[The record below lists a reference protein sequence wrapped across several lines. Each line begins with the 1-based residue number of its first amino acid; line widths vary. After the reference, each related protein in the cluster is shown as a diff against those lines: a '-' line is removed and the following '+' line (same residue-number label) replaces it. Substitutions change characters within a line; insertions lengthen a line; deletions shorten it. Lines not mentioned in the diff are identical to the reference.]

1 MDVVQG
7 GRGLV
12 KNDSRSESLGG
23 WMMLIFIKIEGTG
36 TRSFLGE
43 YQKFS
48 VELAYS
54 EALA

>member
-36 TRSFLGE
+36 SFLGE